1 MKASPS
7 AVRALAIGGA
17 AVLAVLVW
25 FIARQVAGDLV
36 VKTGDSTQTVGAVAV
51 VVTVLFVSLLGWGL
65 LALLERFTAKGR
77 TIWTVVAVVFLL
89 LSLLGPLGGTD
100 TGTKVSLALLHL
112 LVGAVIITAFTRAPQ
127 RT

>member
-1 MKASPS
+1 MKPS
-7 AVRALAIGGA
+7 AVRPLAIVGA
-17 AVLAVLVW
+17 AVLALVVY
-25 FIARQVAGDLV
+25 FIARAVAGDLV

-77 TIWTVVAVVFLL
+77 TIWTVVAIVFLL